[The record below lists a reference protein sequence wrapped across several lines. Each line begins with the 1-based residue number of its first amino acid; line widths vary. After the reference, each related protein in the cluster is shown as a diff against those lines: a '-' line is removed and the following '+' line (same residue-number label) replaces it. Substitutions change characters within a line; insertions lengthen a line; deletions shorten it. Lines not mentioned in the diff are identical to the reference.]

1 MLFLRQSDD
10 ETNQMLPFKS
20 LTSSKQLTPEIIE
33 TFFTVTDKMAAD
45 IEAKGR
51 IDLLDDKVVA
61 LLFFEPSSR
70 TMMSF
75 QSAAQRLKAGMVF
88 AQNASSTSFEKG
100 ESLED
105 LIRMVEAYSDIIV
118 MRHAQQGSADIAAR
132 ISNVPFINAGDGGN
146 EHPTQALI
154 DAYTIHKEKGRL
166 DSLNIVFG
174 YDSLQSRSIH
184 SLSRVLSQYKGNRF
198 TFTGPKELEPS
209 DRLLADL
216 RATGTECIIANEVN
230 LHDGYDV
237 AYVNRL
243 QEERFENKVIF
254 EKNRQ
259 KYRLNRADVE
269 NSGCLILDP
278 LPRIDEISTEVD
290 DLPNALYFKQASHG
304 VPVRMALLAMLL
316 GKA

>member
-1 MLFLRQSDD
+1 
-10 ETNQMLPFKS
+10 MLPFKS
-20 LTSSKQLTPEIIE
+20 LISSQQLTPNIIKLI
-33 TFFTVTDKMAAD
+33 FAATDTMAD
-45 IEAKGR
+45 SIVSDGR

-105 LIRMVEAYSDIIV
+105 LIRMVESYADIIV
-118 MRHAQQGSADIAAR
+118 MRHALPGSASIAAQT
-132 ISNVPFINAGDGGN
+132 SAVPFINAGDGGN

-154 DAYTIHKEKGRL
+154 DAYTIYKEKGRL
-166 DSLNIVFG
+166 DNLDIVFG

-184 SLSRVLSQYKGNRF
+184 SLSRLLSQYANNRF
-198 TFTGPKELEPS
+198 TFTGPAELLPS
-209 DRLLADL
+209 QSMLDEL
-216 RATGTECIIANEVN
+216 RAAEVECEVKSQVN

-243 QEERFENKVIF
+243 QEERFVDRDLF
-254 EKNRQ
+254 ERNRR
-259 KYRLNRADVE
+259 KYRLTRPDVE
-269 NSGCLILDP
+269 GSNCLILDP
-278 LPRIDEISTEVD
+278 LPRIDEICTEVD
-290 DLPNALYFKQASHG
+290 DLPNAVYFKQASYG

-316 GKA
+316 DKM

>member
-1 MLFLRQSDD
+1 
-10 ETNQMLPFKS
+10 MLPFKS
-20 LTSSKQLTPEIIE
+20 LTSSKQLTPQIISQL
-33 TFFTVTDKMAAD
+33 FSVIDDMALS
-45 IEAKGR
+45 ISTKGR

-88 AQNASSTSFEKG
+88 AQNAASTSFEKG

-105 LIRMVEAYSDIIV
+105 LIRMVESYSDIIV
-118 MRHAQQGSADIAAR
+118 MRHAMPGSADIAANT
-132 ISNVPFINAGDGGN
+132 SKVPFINAGDGGN

-154 DAYTIHKEKGRL
+154 DAYTIQKKKQRL
-166 DSLNIVFG
+166 NELNIVFG
-174 YDSLQSRSIH
+174 FDSLQSRSIH
-184 SLSRVLSQYKGNRF
+184 SLSRLLAQYPGNKF

-209 DRLLADL
+209 PSLIHELESLGAQ
-216 RATGTECIIANEVN
+216 CSIVSEVN

-243 QEERFENKVIF
+243 QEERFESRQLF
-254 EKNRQ
+254 EKYRQ
-259 KYRLNRADVE
+259 KYRLTKVDVKD
-269 NSGCLILDP
+269 SGCLILDP
-278 LPRIDEISTEVD
+278 LPRIDEIATEVD
-290 DLPNALYFKQASHG
+290 DLDNAVYFEQASYG

>member
-1 MLFLRQSDD
+1 
-10 ETNQMLPFKS
+10 MLPFKS
-20 LTSSKQLTPEIIE
+20 LISSQQLTPTIIK
-33 TFFTVTDKMAAD
+33 TIFAATDAMADSIASD
-45 IEAKGR
+45 GR

-105 LIRMVEAYSDIIV
+105 LIRMVESYADIIV
-118 MRHAQQGSADIAAR
+118 MRHAQPGSAAIAAQT
-132 ISNVPFINAGDGGN
+132 SAVPFINAGDGGN

-154 DAYTIHKEKGRL
+154 DAYTIYKEKGRL
-166 DSLNIVFG
+166 DNLDIVFG

-184 SLSRVLSQYKGNRF
+184 SLSRLLSQYANNRF
-198 TFTGPKELEPS
+198 TFTGPSELLPS
-209 DRLLADL
+209 QSMLDEL
-216 RATGTECIIANEVN
+216 RAAEVECEVKSHVS

-243 QEERFENKVIF
+243 QEERFVDRELF
-254 EKNRQ
+254 ERHRRT
-259 KYRLNRADVE
+259 YRLNKADVE
-269 NSGCLILDP
+269 GSDCLILDP

-290 DLPNALYFKQASHG
+290 DLPNAVYFKQASYG

-316 GKA
+316 DKL

>member
-1 MLFLRQSDD
+1 
-10 ETNQMLPFKS
+10 MLPFKS
-20 LTSSKQLTPEIIE
+20 LTSSKQLTPKIIDQI
-33 TFFTVTDKMAAD
+33 FKVVDQMAD
-45 IEAKGR
+45 NIESKGR

-88 AQNASSTSFEKG
+88 AQGVSSTSFEKG

-105 LIRMVEAYSDIIV
+105 LIRMVESYSDIIV
-118 MRHAQQGSADIAAR
+118 MRHAQQGSADIAANT
-132 ISNVPFINAGDGGN
+132 SKVPFINAGDGGN
-146 EHPTQALI
+146 EHPTQSLI

-166 DSLNIVFG
+166 DSLDIVFG

-184 SLSRVLSQYKGNRF
+184 SLSRLLSQYPNNRF

-209 DRLLADL
+209 DTMLGEIRE
-216 RATGTECIIANEVN
+216 TGTECIISSEVN

-243 QEERFENKVIF
+243 QEERFEKREIF
-254 EKNRQ
+254 DQNRR
-259 KYRLNRADVE
+259 KYRLNRNDVE
-269 NSGCLILDP
+269 GSGCLILDP
-278 LPRIDEISTEVD
+278 LPRIDEISTDVD
-290 DLPNALYFKQASHG
+290 DLENAVYFKQASYG

-316 GKA
+316 NKV

>member
-1 MLFLRQSDD
+1 
-10 ETNQMLPFKS
+10 MLPFKS
-20 LTSSKQLTPEIIE
+20 LTSSKQLTPEIIKQI
-33 TFFTVTDKMAAD
+33 FNVVDQMAD
-45 IEAKGR
+45 NIESKGR

-88 AQNASSTSFEKG
+88 AQGVSSTSFEKG

-118 MRHAQQGSADIAAR
+118 MRHAQQGSADIAANT
-132 ISNVPFINAGDGGN
+132 SKVPFINAGDGGN
-146 EHPTQALI
+146 EHPTQSLI

-184 SLSRVLSQYKGNRF
+184 SLSRLLSQYSNNRF

-209 DRLLADL
+209 ETMLAEL
-216 RATGTECIIANEVN
+216 CKTGTECIISSEVN

-243 QEERFENKVIF
+243 QEERFEKREIF
-254 EKNRQ
+254 EQNRR
-259 KYRLNRADVE
+259 KYRLNREDVE
-269 NSGCLILDP
+269 GSGCLILDP
-278 LPRIDEISTEVD
+278 LPRIDEISTDVD
-290 DLPNALYFKQASHG
+290 ELENAVYFKQASYG

-316 GKA
+316 KKV